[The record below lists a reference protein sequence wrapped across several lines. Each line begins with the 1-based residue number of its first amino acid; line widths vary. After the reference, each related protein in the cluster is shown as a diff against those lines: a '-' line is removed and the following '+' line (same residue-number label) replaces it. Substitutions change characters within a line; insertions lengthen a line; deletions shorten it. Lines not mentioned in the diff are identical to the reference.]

1 MGTGML
7 LKRVKGEAL
16 EISGNGDPNNFPVQG
31 LYWVS
36 LSLLRTVPIRSNR
49 ALRRSSRA
57 PSCSLTAAGCRC
69 SSRCTRAREKVFT

>member
-49 ALRRSSRA
+49 ALRRSSLA
-57 PSCSLTAAGCRC
+57 L
-69 SSRCTRAREKVFT
+69 